1 MKNLTLFTF
10 FLATVS
16 ASAQQ
21 PLPTSVQAAQAAVSA
36 GSIRAYDKFLS
47 DDLLEGRYPGQRGG
61 QLAAQYIATQF
72 ESFGLTPAGDNGTYF
87 QQVDFTSVKADAS
100 QTSFTLT
107 PQSGTPFS
115 LRYADDFVVFNQQLT
130 PKAII
135 HAPIVWVGYGITAP
149 EFQWNDYAGLDVKGK
164 VILCLVNDPPS
175 DDPSF
180 FGGKSLTYY
189 GRWTYKFEQAARMG
203 AVGAL
208 IIHRTDLAAYG
219 WEVVRNS
226 NTSEKTFLAHDANPR
241 LQAAA
246 WIQLAV
252 AEKIFNASGTTFDKE
267 FAAAGARG
275 FRARPLPLTF
285 DATIVSSVRSF
296 QSPNVLAVL
305 PRQQK
310 SGPDQA
316 LIYTAHYDHLG
327 VKSDAKPGEDAI
339 FNGAGDNGTGTA
351 MILEMARAMA
361 GAHVIP
367 PHSIYFAAVTAEEQ
381 GLLGSAYLAQHPP
394 LPNAQLNLDLNF
406 DEILPFGQGTALSA
420 GGAQRTSFFPVLE
433 ATAKSFGY
441 TVPAPRPDTGGG
453 FYRSDHF
460 SFAHA
465 GVPAFSLNQG
475 GIFKGH
481 DEAWSRK
488 QGENYN
494 RNDYHN
500 VSDNFRPEW
509 DFSGNATLCRL
520 GIALG
525 WQAIAGPP
533 ILWNAGDEFEAARK
547 ASR

>member
-1 MKNLTLFTF
+1 MKSIMLSVLITAG
-10 FLATVS
+10 LA

-21 PLPTSVQAAQAAVSA
+21 PLPAPVQAAQAAVSA
-36 GSIRAYDKFLS
+36 GSIRAYDKFLA

-61 QLAAQYIATQF
+61 QLAAQYIASQF
-72 ESFGLTPAGDNGTYF
+72 ESFGLAPAGDNGTYF

-100 QTSFTLT
+100 QTTFTIT
-107 PQSGTPFS
+107 PEKGAPMT
-115 LRYADDFVVFNQQLT
+115 LRYAEDFVVFNQQLT
-130 PKAII
+130 PKATI

-149 EFQWNDYAGLDVKGK
+149 EFQWNDYAGTDVKGK

-175 DDPSF
+175 DDPTF
-180 FGGKSLTYY
+180 FGGKALTYY

-219 WEVVRNS
+219 WDVVRNS
-226 NTSEKTFLAHDANPR
+226 NSSEKTFLAHDANPR
-241 LQAAA
+241 LEAAA
-246 WIQLAV
+246 WVQLAV
-252 AEKIFNASGTTFDKE
+252 AEKIFNASGTTFEKE

-275 FRARPLPLTF
+275 FHARALPLML
-285 DATIVSSVRSF
+285 DATVVSSVRSF

-305 PRQQK
+305 ARAQK

-316 LIYTAHYDHLG
+316 VIYTAHYDHLG
-327 VKSDAKPGEDAI
+327 VKTDAKPGEDAI

-351 MILEMARAMA
+351 MILEMARTLAA
-361 GAHVIP
+361 AHVVP

-394 LPNAQLNLDLNF
+394 LPIAQLNLDLNF
-406 DEILPFGQGTALSA
+406 DEILPFGQGTTLSA
-420 GGAQRTSFFPVLE
+420 GGAQRTTFFPALE
-433 ATAKSFGY
+433 ATAKEFGY
-441 TVPAPRPDTGGG
+441 TIPAPRPDTGGG
-453 FYRSDHF
+453 YYRSDHF

-488 QGENYN
+488 QGADYN

-500 VSDNFRPEW
+500 VTDNFRPEW

-525 WQAIAGPP
+525 WQAVAGPE
-533 ILWNAGDEFEAARK
+533 IAWHAGDKFEAARK